1 MPQNQDVNWIFSRA
15 FLASLPM
22 VLAMVY
28 FTLFER
34 EGLLLETGNVV
45 GRDFV
50 NYWLGGSVA
59 LKGLAESLFSFDK
72 YIVILRETFGPEI
85 KAHNWSYPPHF
96 LMMVVPFGA
105 LPYLLSLFCWS
116 LLGMACYLVA
126 CQKEAWRLDDFLI
139 LALAPAG
146 FDAIFAGQNGLF
158 TAALFVGGLRLSGHR
173 PVLAGICFGLLT
185 IKPQLGLL
193 LPFALLASRQW
204 TVIASACVTAAA
216 AILLSGLLFGVETW
230 WLYLTETLQ
239 FQTSI
244 MKGSVKIAYM
254 MSTVF
259 MSGRVLGLDAD
270 TALLVHMPFVLL
282 AVGAVIWAYSQK
294 RDPMLQHVVLI
305 AATFVATPYS
315 FYYDMPVLAYA
326 ALLLARHM
334 EQAGRPT
341 NLYLVPALMWLWP
354 AFGMSVT
361 INIFPIGPA
370 VILGFF
376 GVAVR
381 ELYLAGDPAKGQ
393 VEPAPAA
400 QQA

>member
-1 MPQNQDVNWIFSRA
+1 MG
-15 FLASLPM
+15 
-22 VLAMVY
+22 Y
-28 FTLFER
+28 FNLFER

-96 LMMVVPFGA
+96 LLLAVPFGT

-116 LLGMACYLVA
+116 VLGMLCYLVA
-126 CQKEAWRLDDFLI
+126 CQNKAWRLEDFLI
-139 LALAPAG
+139 LALAPAV
-146 FDAIFAGQNGLF
+146 FSTLFAGQNGLF
-158 TAALFVGGLRLSGHR
+158 TAALLVGGLRLCGQR

-216 AILLSGLLFGVETW
+216 VILLSGLVFGFETW

-239 FQTSI
+239 FQTAI
-244 MKGSVKIAYM
+244 MKGSIKIAYM
-254 MSTVF
+254 MPTIF
-259 MSGRVLGLDAD
+259 MSGRVLGLDPD

-282 AVGAVIWAYSQK
+282 AVGVVIWAFSQK
-294 RDPMLQHVVLI
+294 RDPVLQQVILI
-305 AATFVATPYS
+305 AATFVATPYV
-315 FYYDMPVLAYA
+315 FYYDMPVSAYA
-326 ALLLARHM
+326 ALLLARHL
-334 EQAGRPT
+334 EQNRRPA
-341 NLYLVPALMWLWP
+341 NLNLVPISMWVWP
-354 AFGMSVT
+354 TFGMLVA
-361 INIFPIGPA
+361 INFFPIGPA
-370 VILGFF
+370 VILGFL

-381 ELYLAGDPAKGQ
+381 ELYLSGDPAKGQ